1 MLELLKEGGVLMI
14 MGMGTVFSFLIIL
27 IFSMLITAR
36 VLAFI
41 GKFFP
46 EVEVQT
52 ASAKPVKI
60 SNDEEIAI
68 AIAATKA
75 L

>member
-1 MLELLKEGGVLMI
+1 MLEEGLVLMG
-14 MGMGTVFSFLIIL
+14 MGMGTVFSFLITL
-27 IFSMLITAR
+27 IFTMVITYK
-36 VLAFI
+36 VLTVI
-41 GKFFP
+41 NRLFP
-46 EVEVQT
+46 EVTVEAT
-52 ASAKPVKI
+52 PVKKQSL